1 MSGQMPVMDPKILS
15 VFPGLFLGGS
25 RAALGV
31 GLLCCRLPGRHRSE
45 VPGSHLRLLDC
56 IVLRLRR
63 VFPQSLSTRWI
74 ALRSCGTWEFKCS
87 MIGGLV

>member
-56 IVLRLRR
+56 IGGCGEFFLRAC
-63 VFPQSLSTRWI
+63 PQDGLPYAVVGLGSLNAR
-74 ALRSCGTWEFKCS
+74 
-87 MIGGLV
+87 